1 MISAHN
7 HGTAWLD
14 LGRLELTVATNTK
27 NSFATWRK
35 LDKIVT
41 KTEVK
46 QTKQLLDDHYKG
58 EVPEKTDVNSIK
70 KILTKLCDEDITK
83 DIHDQEAIEK
93 FVHCF
98 PLFGLQQ
105 AFKKFQTKED
115 LSKWEE
121 SAVIKFADWF
131 VSCTTNLAVIK
142 SKTDLPDTAS
152 DVRKIVEMCN
162 THCCTKS
169 CFKYSTGECR
179 YVNFHFIF
187 FFFENC
193 KINVS
198 FFLKKCSI
206 FIYFYL

>member
-14 LGRLELTVATNTK
+14 LSRLELTVATNTK
-27 NSFATWRK
+27 GSFATWRK

-46 QTKQLLDDHYKG
+46 QIRKLLDDHYED
-58 EVPEKTDVNSIK
+58 EVAEQPDVKSIRD
-70 KILTKLCDEDITK
+70 LLAKLFDENIAK
-83 DIHDQEAIEK
+83 VLHDQEAIEK

-98 PLFGLQQ
+98 PLFGLQK
-105 AFKKFQTKED
+105 AFKKFQTKDD

-121 SAVIKFADWF
+121 SAVIKFTDWF
-131 VSCTTNLAVIK
+131 ASCTTNLAVIK
-142 SKTDLPDTAS
+142 SKTDLPNTAS

-179 YVNFHFIF
+179 YVNFHFILF
-187 FFFENC
+187 F
-193 KINVS
+193 
-198 FFLKKCSI
+198 
-206 FIYFYL
+206 